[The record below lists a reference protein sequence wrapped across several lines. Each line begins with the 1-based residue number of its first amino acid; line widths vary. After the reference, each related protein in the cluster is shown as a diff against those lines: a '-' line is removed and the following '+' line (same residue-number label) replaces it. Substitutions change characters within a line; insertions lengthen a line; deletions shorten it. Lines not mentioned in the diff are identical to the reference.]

1 MENQIEKN
9 WKLGKLSSLT
19 LARRPS
25 FSISFSPAWAELA
38 HRPTAPPPLFFRG
51 PFSFAGLALL
61 SAFRWP
67 SWPSV
72 HLFLPAAQRH
82 PSLSALG
89 PAQPKPPC
97 TRLPLVLRSCAS
109 STADAPGPLVSSAF
123 YICSLS
129 KRTRTEAVS
138 ALPTTPSVAVPVRLD
153 GP

>member
-1 MENQIEKN
+1 M
-9 WKLGKLSSLT
+9 GKLSSLT

-38 HRPTAPPPLFFRG
+38 RGPTAPPPPFFRG
-51 PFSFAGLALL
+51 SFSSVGPALL

-82 PSLSALG
+82 PSLSAHG

-129 KRTRTEAVS
+129 KRTRIEAGQTRPLCESVS
-138 ALPTTPSVAVPVRLD
+138 TTSRCRRQS
-153 GP
+153 